1 MGNLTRSYAKL
12 LPAIALLF
20 SLISGLAIA
29 LLLHHQLDTLAT
41 RQGNQ
46 LSQTLAYQLAKSV
59 RDPLIHRDN
68 LSLQV
73 ELDELLSIDGVQRAA
88 IYDVNQRVIAQAQRG
103 HSSIEG
109 EYEQRSP
116 VNIEDAKVGYTSVA
130 LEPSFMS
137 SSFSQP
143 LLTVVAIWAA
153 CSALLIL
160 LAYRLGSALSQRLG
174 ELIQQLPGGEEKGLD
189 ELATL
194 EQRMEPLLAIPEG
207 NPPQLRQQPVALLGI
222 ACRNL
227 PRLEALLNREHF
239 ESLMGR
245 FDQLIDRTL
254 MLYGGHRLHGDH
266 YNIYLEFQG
275 SDDEDD
281 QSMNAAYC
289 ATALLRLS
297 NSLLGD
303 EGVTMELAAAVSPS
317 IRERTG
323 STLLN
328 ELEQGQHLKTL
339 RELLEKANNGEIL
352 LDQAACQHPT
362 VTEFELSPLAE
373 GSALCRI
380 VNLGE
385 DGENLLTRQIALLS
399 HR

>member
-1 MGNLTRSYAKL
+1 MGNFTRSYAKL

-20 SLISGLAIA
+20 SLICGLVIG
-29 LLLHHQLDTLAT
+29 LLLHIQLDTLAT

-73 ELDELLSIDGVQRAA
+73 ELDELLSVEGVQRAA
-88 IYDVNQRVIAQAQRG
+88 IYDVNQRVIAEALKGRA
-103 HSSIEG
+103 SIDG

-137 SSFSQP
+137 NSFSQP
-143 LLTVVAIWAA
+143 LLAVIAIWAG
-153 CSALLIL
+153 CSAILIL
-160 LAYRLGSALSQRLG
+160 LAYRLGASLSHRLG
-174 ELIQQLPGGEEKGLD
+174 QLIQQLPGEEEGLS

-194 EQRMEPLLAIPEG
+194 EQRMEPLLAIPESYQ
-207 NPPQLRQQPVALLGI
+207 PQLRRQPIALLGI

-239 ESLMGR
+239 ESLMCR
-245 FDQLIDRTL
+245 FDKLIDRTL
-254 MLYGGHRLHGDH
+254 MLYGGQRLHSAH

-275 SDDEDD
+275 NDGEDD
-281 QSMNAAYC
+281 QSINAAYC
-289 ATALLRLS
+289 ATALLRVS

-303 EGVTMELAAAVSPS
+303 DGLSMELAAAVSPS

-328 ELEQGQHLKTL
+328 ELDQGQHLQTL
-339 RELLEKANNGEIL
+339 RDLLEKAANGEIL

-373 GSALCRI
+373 GSPLCRI

-385 DGENLLTRQIALLS
+385 DGENLLARQIALLS

>member
-29 LLLHHQLDTLAT
+29 LFLHHQLDTLAT
-41 RQGNQ
+41 RQSNQ

-88 IYDVNQRVIAQAQRG
+88 IYDVNQRVIAQAQQG

-109 EYEQRSP
+109 EYEQSSP
-116 VNIEDAKVGYTSVA
+116 VNIEDAKVGYTSVSLA
-130 LEPSFMS
+130 PSFMS

-143 LLTVVAIWAA
+143 LLAVIAIWAA
-153 CSALLIL
+153 CSALLIF
-160 LAYRLGSALSQRLG
+160 LAYRLGSSLSHRLG
-174 ELIQQLPGGEEKGLD
+174 ELIDQLPGGEEKDLD

-194 EQRMEPLLAIPEG
+194 KQRMEPLLAIPED
-207 NPPQLRQQPVALLGI
+207 NPTQLRQQPVALLGI

-227 PRLEALLNREHF
+227 PRLDALLNREHF
-239 ESLMGR
+239 ESLMVR
-245 FDQLIDRTL
+245 FDKLIDRTL

-266 YNIYLEFQG
+266 YNLYLEFQG

-297 NSLLGD
+297 DSILVD
-303 EGVTMELAAAVSPS
+303 EGLTMELAAAVSPS

-328 ELEQGQHLKTL
+328 ELEQGQHLNTL
-339 RELLEKANNGEIL
+339 RELLEKAANGEIL
-352 LDQAACQHPT
+352 LDQATCQHPT